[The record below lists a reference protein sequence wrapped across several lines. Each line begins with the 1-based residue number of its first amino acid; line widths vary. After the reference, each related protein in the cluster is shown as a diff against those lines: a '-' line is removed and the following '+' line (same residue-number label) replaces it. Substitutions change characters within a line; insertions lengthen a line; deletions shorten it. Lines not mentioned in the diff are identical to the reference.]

1 MNTGSE
7 PHPAAPRD
15 TIAHSLREDI
25 LTARLPPGTRL
36 VETDLS
42 ARFGVSRGPIRE
54 ALSQLQSEGFITHVR
69 YRGATVSTT
78 STRDVVELIQVRRGL
93 EVLAAQLAA
102 GRRGGEVAKDL
113 KRVVD
118 AGQVAQGSRP
128 SDQGQ
133 PLVLEFHTLV
143 AAASGN
149 NQLQMMLSQV
159 LQRVSW
165 VFDQHLEARQETSW
179 HDHAA
184 IAHAILGGS
193 PLQAGFLMSEH
204 VEKDETLIATLLSD

>member
-42 ARFGVSRGPIRE
+42 ARFGVSRVPIRE
-54 ALSQLQSEGFITHVR
+54 ALSQLQSDGVITHVR

-93 EVLAAQLAA
+93 
-102 GRRGGEVAKDL
+102 
-113 KRVVD
+113 
-118 AGQVAQGSRP
+118 
-128 SDQGQ
+128 
-133 PLVLEFHTLV
+133 
-143 AAASGN
+143 
-149 NQLQMMLSQV
+149 
-159 LQRVSW
+159 
-165 VFDQHLEARQETSW
+165 
-179 HDHAA
+179 
-184 IAHAILGGS
+184 
-193 PLQAGFLMSEH
+193 
-204 VEKDETLIATLLSD
+204 

>member
-1 MNTGSE
+1 M
-7 PHPAAPRD
+7 
-15 TIAHSLREDI
+15 
-25 LTARLPPGTRL
+25 ARLPPGTRL
-36 VETDLS
+36 VETELS
-42 ARFGVSRGPIRE
+42 ARFGVSRVPIRE

-78 STRDVVELIQVRRGL
+78 STKDVVELIQVRRGL

-102 GRRGGEVAKDL
+102 SRHGGEVAKDL

-118 AGQVAQGSRP
+118 LGQLVQVSPP
-128 SDQGQ
+128 SGQGQ

-143 AAASGN
+143 AVASGN
-149 NQLQMMLSQV
+149 SQLQTMLSQV

-165 VFDQHLEARQETSW
+165 VFDQHLETRQETSW

-204 VEKDETLIATLLSD
+204 VEKDEALIDSLLSD